1 MEEILEFYSVAGM
14 PVPYDIMVK
23 AVEVYGFIIEDN
35 YPQEDTIDG
44 E

>member
-1 MEEILEFYSVAGM
+1 MEELLDLYSEAGM
-14 PVPYDIMVK
+14 PVPYDIMVE

-35 YPQEDTIDG
+35 YPQEDMIDG

>member
-1 MEEILEFYSVAGM
+1 MEDLLEFYSVAGM

-23 AVEVYGFIIEDN
+23 AVEEYGFIIEDN